1 MPVIIRNEAPADIAA
16 IHRVVEA
23 AFQQSVE
30 ADLVDRLR
38 ADGDA
43 VISLVAENDGE
54 IVGHVLF
61 SPILLPTM
69 SAPFPALGLAPVSVL
84 PGRQRQGIGG
94 RLIREGLKQAESR
107 GCRVVFV
114 LGEPEYYS
122 RFGFDPALAEGF
134 VSPYARPYFMALP
147 LDGEMPAER
156 GRVDYAPAF
165 AALG

>member
-1 MPVIIRNEAPADIAA
+1 MPVTIRDEEPADIAA

-23 AFQQSVE
+23 AFQQSME

-43 VISLVAENDGE
+43 VISLVAEEDGE

-61 SPILLPTM
+61 SPM

-84 PGRQRQGIGG
+84 PGRQNQGIGSV
-94 RLIREGLKQAESR
+94 LIREGLKRAESR

-114 LGEPEYYS
+114 LGEPAYYR
-122 RFGFDPALAEGF
+122 RFGFDPALAAGF
-134 VSPYARPYFMALP
+134 ASPYAGPYLMALA
-147 LDGEMPAER
+147 LDGKMPAER

>member
-1 MPVIIRNEAPADIAA
+1 MPVTVRDEEPADIAA

-23 AFQQSVE
+23 AFQQSME

-43 VISLVAENDGE
+43 VISLVAEEDGE

-61 SPILLPTM
+61 SPM
-69 SAPFPALGLAPVSVL
+69 SASFPALGLAPVSVL
-84 PGRQRQGIGG
+84 PGRQNQGIGSM
-94 RLIREGLKQAESR
+94 LIREGLKQAESR

-114 LGEPEYYS
+114 LGEPAYYR
-122 RFGFDPALAEGF
+122 RFGFDPALAAGF
-134 VSPYARPYFMALP
+134 GSPYAGPYLMALP
-147 LDGEMPAER
+147 LNGEMPAER

>member
-1 MPVIIRNEAPADIAA
+1 MPVAVRDEEPADIAA

-23 AFQQSVE
+23 AFQQSME

-43 VISLVAENDGE
+43 VISLVAEEDGE

-61 SPILLPTM
+61 SPM
-69 SAPFPALGLAPVSVL
+69 SASFPALGLAPVSVL
-84 PGRQRQGIGG
+84 PGRQNQGIGSM
-94 RLIREGLKQAESR
+94 LIREGLKQAESR

-114 LGEPEYYS
+114 LGEPAYYR
-122 RFGFDPALAEGF
+122 RFGFDPALAAGF
-134 VSPYARPYFMALP
+134 DSPYAGPYLMALP
-147 LDGEMPAER
+147 LNGKMPAER